1 MQPPGASW
9 SISGTCA
16 GAAMPERH
24 HFHLDGWPISASG
37 PYPEALAIAER
48 FFLIKFG
55 RLPRVVA
62 PA

>member
-1 MQPPGASW
+1 
-9 SISGTCA
+9 
-16 GAAMPERH
+16 MPERH